1 MHNPSTLPTS
11 QTPDIHKR
19 LSTAARLIS
28 VGASLRDLSVAVE
41 RDSRGR
47 ITASKSAIHAFFQGE
62 KDLRSEVVAQL
73 RRTLE
78 RLLRAHVTE
87 AQRALEVIS
96 STV

>member
-1 MHNPSTLPTS
+1 MHDPSTLPNS
-11 QTPDIHKR
+11 YPPDIYKR

-28 VGASLRDLSVAVE
+28 SGASVRDLSVAIE

-47 ITASKSAIHAFFQGE
+47 VTASKSAIHAFFQGE
-62 KDLRSEVVAQL
+62 KDLGSEVVAQL